1 MLAVQ
6 VIVTLDLYHINYSVF
21 GNSNHHYVYAYC
33 WGETKNFESFL
44 SLIVGY
50 ISISL
55 HRRGGRS
62 VRG

>member
-6 VIVTLDLYHINYSVF
+6 VIVTLDLYHINYSVL
-21 GNSNHHYVYAYC
+21 GNSNHHMCMRTA
-33 WGETKNFESFL
+33 GETKNFESFL
-44 SLIVGY
+44 SLMVSY
-50 ISISL
+50 ISIGL